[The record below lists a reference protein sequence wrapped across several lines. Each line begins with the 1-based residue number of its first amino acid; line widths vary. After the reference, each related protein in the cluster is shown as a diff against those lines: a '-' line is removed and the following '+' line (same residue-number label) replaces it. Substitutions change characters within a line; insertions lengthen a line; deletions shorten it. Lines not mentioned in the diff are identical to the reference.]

1 YRPQASEV
9 AQATQAAA
17 ARCRGHTEALHHF
30 GQLLLFR
37 VSNPFPPLQDVHSGT
52 PDLIS
57 SIAQPLDRLMLEP
70 SPSSDPQIVRLTCLL
85 KAGDEA
91 AFREFHEQYFD
102 RLYRYALV
110 CVHGNE
116 DAARDAV
123 QETLMRVV
131 RHVRRFDDS
140 DAFWNWLTVLARSAV
155 ADGGRRRTRYG
166 RLLERYALG
175 GADPAPP
182 QNGELFEALE
192 LSLAELPV
200 ADRTLLR
207 RKYEDGASVREI
219 ANESGATEDAVE
231 SRLVRIRRRLRS

>member
-1 YRPQASEV
+1 
-9 AQATQAAA
+9 
-17 ARCRGHTEALHHF
+17 
-30 GQLLLFR
+30 
-37 VSNPFPPLQDVHSGT
+37 
-52 PDLIS
+52 LIS
-57 SIAQPLDRLMLEP
+57 SIAQPVDRLMLEA
-70 SPSSDPQIVRLTCLL
+70 SPSSDPQIARLTCLL

-123 QETLMRVV
+123 QETLLRVV
-131 RHVRRFDDS
+131 RHVRRFDDG

-166 RLLERYALG
+166 RLLKRYALG
-175 GADPAPP
+175 GADMVPR
-182 QNGELFEALE
+182 QNGELFEARE
-192 LSLAELPV
+192 ISLAELPLD
-200 ADRTLLR
+200 DRTLLR

-231 SRLVRIRRRLRS
+231 SRLVRIRRRLRSLVFKQLANERA

>member
-1 YRPQASEV
+1 
-9 AQATQAAA
+9 
-17 ARCRGHTEALHHF
+17 
-30 GQLLLFR
+30 
-37 VSNPFPPLQDVHSGT
+37 
-52 PDLIS
+52 LIS

-91 AFREFHEQYFD
+91 AYREFHEQYFD

-123 QETLMRVV
+123 QETLLRVV

-155 ADGGRRRTRYG
+155 ADGGRRRLRYG
-166 RLLERYALG
+166 RLLKRYASG
-175 GADPAPP
+175 GVDPAP
-182 QNGELFEALE
+182 QNGELFDALE
-192 LSLAELPV
+192 LSLAELPS
-200 ADRTLLR
+200 DDQTLLR
-207 RKYEDGASVREI
+207 RKYEDGASVKEI
-219 ANESGATEDAVE
+219 AIESGATEDAVE
-231 SRLVRIRRRLRS
+231 SRLVRIRRRLRSLVFKQLANERA